1 MEYIVFQ
8 ISGGIG
14 KNVIA
19 TSVARAINMQ
29 YPDKKI
35 VILTAHPDIW
45 INNPRIHRVIQFGQT
60 AYFYDDY
67 IKDRDTLIFA
77 HDPYGSPD
85 AIYRRKHLSQVW
97 CELCNVKYQGEK
109 PELYFTHLEN
119 DQVALLLNKTKPIL
133 IIQPFGG
140 AQVNNKYSWMRDIPP
155 ALAQRIVDEF
165 KNEYRVIQIKREDQ
179 LGLNNVEYLS
189 NNPRILALSLL
200 FSDKRIL
207 IDSYMQ
213 HAAASLGLPSY
224 VFWIGNSP
232 TTFGYEIHRNLTTN
246 FEIGNTRNSLY
257 DPFDITGDA
266 IQLATPPVNLFDTQ
280 TVIDILRDKVP
291 MSSSS
296 IDPNFIP
303 PQKIEAPKAPSI
315 SVPNIEDVIP
325 GIEVK
330 GLVEL
335 SQDKKEEPKGSKK
348 EQSKK

>member
-19 TSVARAINMQ
+19 TSVARAMNIQ

-35 VILTAHPDIW
+35 IVLTAHPDIW

-67 IKDRDTLIFA
+67 IKGRDTLIFN
-77 HDPYGSPD
+77 HDPYGCSD
-85 AIYRRKHLSQVW
+85 SIYRRKHLSEIW
-97 CELCNVKYQGEK
+97 CELYNLKYQGEK
-109 PELYFTHLEN
+109 PELYFTSLES
-119 DQVALLLNKTKPIL
+119 DQVSVLLNKTRPIL
-133 IIQPFGG
+133 VIQPFGG
-140 AQVNNKYSWMRDIPP
+140 AQTNNKYSWMRDIPP

-179 LGLNNVEYLS
+179 LGLNDVEYLS
-189 NNPRILALSLL
+189 NNPRVLALSLL

-213 HAAASLGLPSY
+213 HAASSMGLPSY

-232 TTFGYEIHRNLTTN
+232 NVFGYGLHRNITTN
-246 FEIGNTRNSLY
+246 FEIGSTRNSLY

-266 IQLATPPVNLFDTQ
+266 IQLATPPGNLFDTQ
-280 TVIDILRDKVP
+280 TVIDILRDKSP
-291 MSSSS
+291 LSSSS
-296 IDPNFIP
+296 IDPNFVP
-303 PQKIEAPKAPSI
+303 PVKIESSNAPSI

-325 GIEVK
+325 GIQ
-330 GLVEL
+330 VEGFVDL
-335 SQDKKEEPKGSKK
+335 SQDKKEASKNTKK
-348 EQSKK
+348 ETAKK

>member
-19 TSVARAINMQ
+19 TSVARAMNMQ

-35 VILTAHPDIW
+35 VILTAHPDFW

-67 IKDRDTLIFA
+67 IKGMDTLIFT

-85 AIYRRKHLSQVW
+85 SIYRRKHLSQVW
-97 CELCNVKYQGEK
+97 CELCNVKFQGEK
-109 PELYFTHLEN
+109 PELYFTNLES
-119 DQVALLLNKTKPIL
+119 DQVSLLLNKTKPIL

-140 AQVNNKYSWMRDIPP
+140 AQTNNKYSWMRDIPP

-179 LGLNNVEYLS
+179 LGLNDVEYLS
-189 NNPRILALSLL
+189 NNPRVLALSLL

-213 HAAASLGLPSY
+213 HASALWVYLH
-224 VFWIGNSP
+224 
-232 TTFGYEIHRNLTTN
+232 TFFG
-246 FEIGNTRNSLY
+246 
-257 DPFDITGDA
+257 
-266 IQLATPPVNLFDTQ
+266 
-280 TVIDILRDKVP
+280 
-291 MSSSS
+291 
-296 IDPNFIP
+296 
-303 PQKIEAPKAPSI
+303 
-315 SVPNIEDVIP
+315 
-325 GIEVK
+325 
-330 GLVEL
+330 
-335 SQDKKEEPKGSKK
+335 
-348 EQSKK
+348 

>member
-19 TSVARAINMQ
+19 TSVARAMNIQ
-29 YPDKKI
+29 YPDRKI
-35 VILTAHPDIW
+35 IILTAHPDIW

-60 AYFYDDY
+60 SYFYDDY
-67 IKDRDTLIFA
+67 IKGKDTLIFT
-77 HDPYGSPD
+77 HDPYGSSD
-85 AIYRRKHLSQVW
+85 SIYRRKHLSHVW
-97 CELCNVKYQGEK
+97 CELYNLEYQGEK
-109 PELYFTHLEN
+109 PELYFTSLES
-119 DQVALLLNKTKPIL
+119 DQVSLLLNKTKPIL

-140 AQVNNKYSWMRDIPP
+140 AQTNNKYSWMRDIPP

-179 LGLNNVEYLS
+179 LGLNDVEYLS
-189 NNPRILALSLL
+189 NNPRVLALSLL

-213 HAAASLGLPSY
+213 HASASMGLPSY

-232 TTFGYEIHRNLTTN
+232 DVFGYGLHRNITTN
-246 FEIGNTRNSLY
+246 FEIGSTRNSLY

-266 IQLATPPVNLFDTQ
+266 IQLATPPGNLFDPQ
-280 TVIDILRDKVP
+280 TVIDILRDKSP
-291 MSSSS
+291 LSSSS
-296 IDPNFIP
+296 VDPNFIP
-303 PQKIEAPKAPSI
+303 RIKAESSNAPSI

-325 GIEVK
+325 GIQIEGFVDISK
-330 GLVEL
+330 E
-335 SQDKKEEPKGSKK
+335 KKEVPKESKK
-348 EQSKK
+348 EQAKK